1 MRRRGE
7 RSCIDLCMDGCAPNP
22 YMGAKNCTVFWKIIG
37 SGIGIGLAAGCA
49 HANLM
54 PCNAMQRSALCTLC
68 SVCSCPLPAARS
80 TIAFIE
86 AAVRRQLRVARAL
99 ALTFLAAD
107 RCLSIISDLM
117 LEGGTAACP
126 CADSTTWTSPING
139 GSCWTYMTG
148 DVNEGYCASDEAYAY
163 CPFTCDSCPEC
174 EEAPLLGVTDYWP
187 VWVPTCLEVTLD
199 ESGATEVDVV
209 SLLTTL
215 EQDWLSALDK
225 AYICAYLYYPV
236 SLMPSLASTTAAG
249 RVHGSCSRMPS
260 VRPLLIDALAGAWC
274 EQGHSW
280 PLSPAAA
287 NLQMR

>member
-1 MRRRGE
+1 
-7 RSCIDLCMDGCAPNP
+7 
-22 YMGAKNCTVFWKIIG
+22 MGAKNCTVFWKIIG

-249 RVHGSCSRMPS
+249 RVHGSCSRLPS
-260 VRPLLIDALAGAWC
+260 VQPLLIDALAGAWC